1 MSVPLSGAT
10 RAAWKD
16 LFAGQA
22 ERVKGLLDPV
32 RAELDLLPEGAV
44 WNGWF
49 ESGDAETYYALLR
62 HAKPARVVE
71 LGSGHSSGLAARALL
86 KNGHGQLTCIDPA
99 PRTAP
104 PASARHVASPWQTA
118 PAEARA
124 LGPGDV
130 LFVDSSHE
138 AEEALECYLLFDAV
152 PPGAWVHIHDILY
165 PHPPRFPEENLVLSY
180 FALRKERWEG
190 VAALALLHHELG
202 PRGMLALFPSGA
214 RAPERVP
221 GSVWLRRRAGP

>member
-10 RAAWKD
+10 RAAWKG

-32 RAELDLLPEGAV
+32 RAELDALPEGAI

-62 HAKPARVVE
+62 HAKPSRVVE

-86 KNGHGQLTCIDPA
+86 KNGRGQLTCIDPA

-104 PASARHVASPWQTA
+104 PPSARHVASPWQTA

-180 FALRKERWEG
+180 FALRRERWEG